1 MLEEKWNILQAD
13 LDEKRRFLNY
23 LCDKEYSLLSE
34 DEKDLIDALIDDI
47 AYEEDM
53 ANQIGYSMEYFYD
66 LRRN

>member
-34 DEKDLIDALIDDI
+34 DEKDLIDALIDEI
-47 AYEEDM
+47 AYEEAM

-66 LRRN
+66 LR